1 MKPIKVV
8 EGLIER
14 GIFGSRWL
22 LLPIYLGM
30 IAAQG
35 MYTWKFLEGMAH
47 LWHELLH
54 PTGSDFAAQEAN
66 FLMIVLGLVDFLM
79 VANLI
84 VMVVIGGYA
93 TFVSKLDLD
102 DHVDR
107 PAWLDHIDPGT
118 LKTKLAGALIGVSGI
133 HLLQTFTILGL
144 SLKDGT
150 TGPNQSLV
158 MWQVIIHL
166 TFVVSTI
173 FLAWSD
179 LLLEKKLALAH
190 HEGIEDKPA

>member
-1 MKPIKVV
+1 MKPLKVA
-8 EGLIER
+8 EGILER

-30 IAAQG
+30 IAAQA
-35 MYTWKFLEGMAH
+35 MYTWKFMEGLVH
-47 LWHELLH
+47 LWHELIH
-54 PTGSDFAAQEAN
+54 PTVPDFAAQEAA
-66 FLMIVLGLVDFLM
+66 FLMIILGLVDFLM

-102 DHVDR
+102 DHEDR

-133 HLLQTFTILGL
+133 HLLQTFTVLGL
-144 SLKDGT
+144 SMKDGT
-150 TGPNQSLV
+150 AGPNQSIV

>member
-1 MKPIKVV
+1 MKFI
-8 EGLIER
+8 ETIFER

-30 IAAQG
+30 IAAQA
-35 MYTWKFLEGMAH
+35 MYTWKFLQGLVHLGHALIHPGEGDAMQ
-47 LWHELLH
+47 
-54 PTGSDFAAQEAN
+54 QEAA
-66 FLMIVLGLVDFLM
+66 FLMMILGLVDFLM

-93 TFVSKLDLD
+93 TFVSKLDLEN
-102 DHVDR
+102 HPDR

-133 HLLQTFTILGL
+133 HLLQTFTEIGIK
-144 SLKDGT
+144 LKTGT
-150 TGPNQSLV
+150 SIDTNLV

-166 TFVVSTI
+166 TFVISTI
-173 FLAWSD
+173 ILAWSD
-179 LLLEKKLALAH
+179 LLLERKLVMAH
-190 HEGIEDKPA
+190 KTGLSEHPA